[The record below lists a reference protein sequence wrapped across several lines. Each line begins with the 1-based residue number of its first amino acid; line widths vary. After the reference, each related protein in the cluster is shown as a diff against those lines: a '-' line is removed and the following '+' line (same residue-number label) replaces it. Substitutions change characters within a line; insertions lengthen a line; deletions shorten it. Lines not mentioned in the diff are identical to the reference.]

1 MQEFPKAKVLLNLRD
16 PDSWFDSFMALY
28 EILEQFRSFVSTH
41 EKVRAFFNVE
51 DALLGKAFNAELGR
65 ENCIRTFNPHNAKVQ
80 ERVPVDRLLLFRV
93 EDGWES
99 LCEFLGHPVPNEPF
113 PYVNEGVE
121 TIRAWAEKALIGS

>member
-1 MQEFPKAKVLLNLRD
+1 
-16 PDSWFDSFMALY
+16 MALY
-28 EILEQFRSFVSTH
+28 EILEQFRPFVSTH
-41 EKVRAFFNVE
+41 EKARAFFNVE
-51 DALLGKAFNAELGR
+51 DALLGRAFNGELGR
-65 ENCIRTFNPHNAKVQ
+65 ENYIRTFNPHNAKVQ

-99 LCEFLGHPVPNEPF
+99 LCEFFGHPVPNEPF